1 MDVKLFIF
9 QSVVYG
15 MVFAFGYHLLLKKGI
30 IADNHTKSL
39 FSTGVSLSLTILSF
53 IGLGVGHFIYEKK
66 IQIRPFFLA
75 SQLSENGIEI
85 LFEYSD
91 IA

>member
-66 IQIRPFFLA
+66 TQDPAIFL
-75 SQLSENGIEI
+75 SKPII
-85 LFEYSD
+85 
-91 IA
+91 